1 MKNKQTPKL
10 FAGFKC
16 LLFVVSAL
24 ILLVIVIA
32 PARANAQ
39 NKKVKKAQTR
49 KDTATDDK
57 VYEVCEQMPIFEG
70 GDAALLKYLRE
81 NLKYLRENLKYP
93 DKTKDRGVQ
102 GRLIIGFIVEKDG
115 SLTDVKVLR
124 PVDIDLDAE
133 VLRLVKGMPKW
144 IPGRHNGQRVRVR
157 YLLPIHICL
166 Q

>member
-1 MKNKQTPKL
+1 MNNKQAPNL

-39 NKKVKKAQTR
+39 DKREKTTQTR

-81 NLKYLRENLKYP
+81 NLKYP
-93 DKTKDRGVQ
+93 DNTKDRGVQ
-102 GRLIIGFIVEKDG
+102 GRLVIGFIVEKDG

-157 YLLPIHICL
+157 HLLPIHICL

>member
-1 MKNKQTPKL
+1 MKNKQAPKL

-24 ILLVIVIA
+24 ILLVIVVA
-32 PARANAQ
+32 PVRANAQ
-39 NKKVKKAQTR
+39 DKKGNTSQTR

-81 NLKYLRENLKYP
+81 NLKYP
-93 DKTKDRGVQ
+93 DNTKDRGVQ
-102 GRLIIGFIVEKDG
+102 GRLVIGFIVEKDG

-133 VLRLVKGMPKW
+133 VLRVIKGMPKW

>member
-1 MKNKQTPKL
+1 MKNKQTPIL

-16 LLFVVSAL
+16 LLFVISA
-24 ILLVIVIA
+24 IVLLVIVIA

-39 NKKVKKAQTR
+39 DKREKTTQTR
-49 KDTATDDK
+49 KDTAPDDK

-81 NLKYLRENLKYP
+81 NLKYP

-102 GRLIIGFIVEKDG
+102 GRLVIGFIVEKDG

-144 IPGRHNGQRVRVR
+144 IPGRQNGKRVRVR

>member
-1 MKNKQTPKL
+1 M
-10 FAGFKC
+10 FADFKC
-16 LLFVVSAL
+16 LPFAISAIVLF
-24 ILLVIVIA
+24 IVFA
-32 PARANAQ
+32 PAGANAQ
-39 NKKVKKAQTR
+39 NKKVEKAQTH
-49 KDTATDDK
+49 KDTTTDDK

-81 NLKYLRENLKYP
+81 NLKYP

-102 GRLIIGFIVEKDG
+102 GRLVIGFIVEKDG

-133 VLRLVKGMPKW
+133 VLRVVKGMSKW

>member
-39 NKKVKKAQTR
+39 DKRGKTTQTR

-81 NLKYLRENLKYP
+81 NLKYP

-102 GRLIIGFIVEKDG
+102 GRLVIGFIVEKDG

-144 IPGRHNGQRVRVR
+144 IPGRHNGQRVRVK

>member
-1 MKNKQTPKL
+1 MNNGQAPNL

-16 LLFVVSAL
+16 LLFAVSAL
-24 ILLVIVIA
+24 VLLVIVVA
-32 PARANAQ
+32 PVRANAQ
-39 NKKVKKAQTR
+39 DKRGKTTQTH
-49 KDTATDDK
+49 KDTTTDDK
-57 VYEVCEQMPIFEG
+57 IYEVCEQMPIYEG
-70 GDAALLKYLRE
+70 GDAAL
-81 NLKYLRENLKYP
+81 LKYLRENLKYP

-102 GRLIIGFIVEKDG
+102 GRLVIGFIVEKDG

-157 YLLPIHICL
+157 HLLPIHICL

>member
-1 MKNKQTPKL
+1 MNNKQTPNL

-16 LLFVVSAL
+16 LLFAVSAL
-24 ILLVIVIA
+24 MLLVVVFV

-39 NKKVKKAQTR
+39 DKKEKTTQTH
-49 KDTATDDK
+49 KDTTTGDK

-81 NLKYLRENLKYP
+81 NLKYP
-93 DKTKDRGVQ
+93 DNTKDRGVQ
-102 GRLIIGFIVEKDG
+102 GRLVIGFIVEKDG

>member
-39 NKKVKKAQTR
+39 DKRGKTTQTR

-81 NLKYLRENLKYP
+81 NLKYP
-93 DKTKDRGVQ
+93 DNTKDRGVQ
-102 GRLIIGFIVEKDG
+102 GRLVIGFIVEKDG

-144 IPGRHNGQRVRVR
+144 IPGRHNGQRVRVKYNVPVSFR
-157 YLLPIHICL
+157 LEPME
-166 Q
+166 

>member
-1 MKNKQTPKL
+1 MS
-10 FAGFKC
+10 
-16 LLFVVSAL
+16 VVSAL
-24 ILLVIVIA
+24 ILLVIVSA
-32 PARANAQ
+32 PARADAED
-39 NKKVKKAQTR
+39 KKGKTTQTR

-57 VYEVCEQMPIFEG
+57 IYEVCEQMPIFEG

-81 NLKYLRENLKYP
+81 NLKYP
-93 DKTKDRGVQ
+93 DNTKDRGVQ
-102 GRLIIGFIVEKDG
+102 GRLVIGFIVEKDG

-157 YLLPIHICL
+157 HLLPIHICL

>member
-32 PARANAQ
+32 PASANAQ
-39 NKKVKKAQTR
+39 DKREKTTQTR

-70 GDAALLKYLRE
+70 GDAALLKYLTDSV
-81 NLKYLRENLKYP
+81 KYP
-93 DKTKDRGVQ
+93 ELAKKHGVQ
-102 GRLIIGFIVEKDG
+102 GRVVIGFIVEKDG

-124 PVDIDLDAE
+124 HVDIALDAE
-133 VLRLVKGMPKW
+133 ALRVVKGMPKW
-144 IPGRHNGQRVRVR
+144 IPGCQDEQLVRVR
-157 YLLPIHICL
+157 YNVPVSFRLKPME
-166 Q
+166 

>member
-1 MKNKQTPKL
+1 MKNKQAPKL

-24 ILLVIVIA
+24 ILLVIVVA
-32 PARANAQ
+32 PVRANAQ
-39 NKKVKKAQTR
+39 DKKGNTSQTR

-81 NLKYLRENLKYP
+81 NLKYP
-93 DKTKDRGVQ
+93 DNTKDRGVQ
-102 GRLIIGFIVEKDG
+102 GRLVIGFIVEKDG

-133 VLRLVKGMPKW
+133 ALRVIKGMPKW
-144 IPGRHNGQRVRVR
+144 IPGRQNGKRVRVR
-157 YLLPIHICL
+157 YLLPVHICL

>member
-1 MKNKQTPKL
+1 M
-10 FAGFKC
+10 
-16 LLFVVSAL
+16 SAFRRFG
-24 ILLVIVIA
+24 

-39 NKKVKKAQTR
+39 DKKGKTTHTR

-81 NLKYLRENLKYP
+81 NLKYP

-102 GRLIIGFIVEKDG
+102 GRMVVGFIVEKDG
-115 SLTDVKVLR
+115 SLTNVKVLR
-124 PVDIDLDAE
+124 AVDIAIDAE
-133 VLRLVKGMPKW
+133 VLRVVKGMPKW
-144 IPGRHNGQRVRVR
+144 IPGRQNGKRVRVR

>member
-32 PARANAQ
+32 PASANAQ
-39 NKKVKKAQTR
+39 DKRGKTTQTR

-57 VYEVCEQMPIFEG
+57 VYEVCEQMPTYEG
-70 GDAALLKYLRE
+70 GDAALLKYLGE
-81 NLKYLRENLKYP
+81 NWKLP
-93 DKTKDRGVQ
+93 DEYKERGIQ
-102 GRLIIGFIVEKDG
+102 GRMVVGFIVEKDG
-115 SLTDVKVLR
+115 SLTNVKVLR
-124 PVDIDLDAE
+124 AVDIAIDAE
-133 VLRLVKGMPKW
+133 VLRVVKGMPKW

>member
-1 MKNKQTPKL
+1 MKKKQTPKL
-10 FAGFKC
+10 LAGFKC

-24 ILLVIVIA
+24 ILLVIVVA
-32 PARANAQ
+32 PVRANAQ
-39 NKKVKKAQTR
+39 DKKENTSQTR

-57 VYEVCEQMPIFEG
+57 VYEVCEQMPIFKG

-81 NLKYLRENLKYP
+81 NLKYP
-93 DKTKDRGVQ
+93 DNTKDRGVQ
-102 GRLIIGFIVEKDG
+102 GRLVIGFIVEKDG

>member
-16 LLFVVSAL
+16 LLFAVSAL
-24 ILLVIVIA
+24 ILLVIVFA
-32 PARANAQ
+32 PVRANAQ
-39 NKKVKKAQTR
+39 DKRGKATQTR

-81 NLKYLRENLKYP
+81 NLKYP

-102 GRLIIGFIVEKDG
+102 GRLVIGFIVEKDG

-133 VLRLVKGMPKW
+133 VLRVVKGMSKW

>member
-1 MKNKQTPKL
+1 MKKKQTPKL

-16 LLFVVSAL
+16 LLFAVSAL
-24 ILLVIVIA
+24 VLLVIVVA
-32 PARANAQ
+32 PVRANAQ
-39 NKKVKKAQTR
+39 DKKGKTTQTR

-57 VYEVCEQMPIFEG
+57 IYEVCEQMPIFEG
-70 GDAALLKYLRE
+70 GDAALLKYLG
-81 NLKYLRENLKYP
+81 ENLKYP
-93 DKTKDRGVQ
+93 DNTKDRGVQ
-102 GRLIIGFIVEKDG
+102 GRLVIGFIVEKDG

-157 YLLPIHICL
+157 HLLPIHICL

>member
-1 MKNKQTPKL
+1 MNNKQTPNL

-16 LLFVVSAL
+16 LLFAISAL
-24 ILLVIVIA
+24 VLLVIVFA

-39 NKKVKKAQTR
+39 DKKEKTTQTH
-49 KDTATDDK
+49 KDTTTGDK

-70 GDAALLKYLRE
+70 GDAALLKYLTDSV
-81 NLKYLRENLKYP
+81 KYP
-93 DKTKDRGVQ
+93 ELAKKHGVQ
-102 GRLIIGFIVEKDG
+102 GRVVIGFIVEKDG

>member
-1 MKNKQTPKL
+1 MKNKQTPIL

-16 LLFVVSAL
+16 LLFAISA
-24 ILLVIVIA
+24 IVLLVIVIA

-39 NKKVKKAQTR
+39 DKREKTTQTR
-49 KDTATDDK
+49 KDTAPDDK

-81 NLKYLRENLKYP
+81 NLKYP

-102 GRLIIGFIVEKDG
+102 GRLVIGFIVEKDG

-144 IPGRHNGQRVRVR
+144 LPGRQNGKRVRVR

>member
-16 LLFVVSAL
+16 LLFAISAL
-24 ILLVIVIA
+24 VLLVIVIA
-32 PARANAQ
+32 PASANAQ
-39 NKKVKKAQTR
+39 DKRGKTTQTR

-70 GDAALLKYLRE
+70 GDAALLKYLG
-81 NLKYLRENLKYP
+81 ENLKYP

-102 GRLIIGFIVEKDG
+102 GRLVIGFIVEKDG

-133 VLRLVKGMPKW
+133 VLRVIKGMPKW
-144 IPGRHNGQRVRVR
+144 IPGRQNGKRVRVR

>member
-1 MKNKQTPKL
+1 MKKKQTPKL

-16 LLFVVSAL
+16 LLFAISAL
-24 ILLVIVIA
+24 VLLVIVFA

-39 NKKVKKAQTR
+39 DKKGKTTQTR

-57 VYEVCEQMPIFEG
+57 IYEVCEQMPIFEG

-81 NLKYLRENLKYP
+81 NLKYP
-93 DKTKDRGVQ
+93 DNTKDRGVQ
-102 GRLIIGFIVEKDG
+102 GRLVIGFIVEKDG